1 MNLWWMRK
9 PLNWHKRSSRSRS
22 VKIKMEFQ
30 MAKSMQ
36 EIAKCNKRISEL
48 DLIIKRLY
56 EDNILGKVSDERFA
70 IMTRDYEA
78 EQKELKK
85 SANEFQFQM
94 KEAETKGENTFI
106 IDTAV
111 INR

>member
-1 MNLWWMRK
+1 
-9 PLNWHKRSSRSRS
+9 
-22 VKIKMEFQ
+22 

-36 EIAKCNKRISEL
+36 EIVKSNKRVIEF

-56 EDNILGKVSDERFA
+56 EDNVLGKVSDERFA
-70 IMTRDYEA
+70 ILTRGYEA

-94 KEAETKGENTFI
+94 QEAETKGENTFI